1 MSFAVT
7 RAYMRGRLL
16 FIMTG
21 FLLAVALGTAFIHWQ
36 AGAARANVKFGSV
49 LGAMSDATADV
60 IYYALMLDQSRLK
73 AELEARAALRPQ
85 QPSSD
90 AAAAN
95 ASARTGLNEAIGRL
109 DRAYSAFALAAD
121 GDLQMG
127 ESKRITSSETD

>member
-73 AELEARAALRPQ
+73 AELEARAGFRPE
-85 QPSSD
+85 PSSD

-109 DRAYSAFALAAD
+109 DRAYSAFALA
-121 GDLQMG
+121 
-127 ESKRITSSETD
+127 